1 MILFADR
8 NAFARLLYRVV
19 LFGALWTLLAA
30 AVYLGDSSLT
40 ALVLWA
46 AGVSGIAFA
55 AVRFWNLLVR
65 QELLE
70 ERILDREQLLQQQLK
85 DSEERFRQVAENL
98 HLVFWITS
106 PDLGQVF
113 YINPAY
119 ADVWQ
124 RPCASMF
131 LEPMS
136 WLDAVAPDD
145 KPRIQSRVELLK
157 NGDFS
162 DAQQL
167 ECGIMQ
173 PDGMLRWVLLKFIPV
188 CSDMGRV
195 MRIIASAEDITGRR
209 HAEQALQK
217 LQKELD
223 DTLQDYAERKQME
236 DSLRLSESCYHS
248 LFSAMQE
255 GFALYEITGD
265 SHGAVIDC
273 RLIDVNPAFEQL
285 TGLKREMILGRSLAE
300 LYPGIEREWIDVLG
314 LVGQTGTAKRFE
326 SYSADFS
333 RYYSIVAYRPQALR
347 VAVIFT
353 DITSQKQAES
363 LLKKNELRL
372 ESLYSLSKKA
382 FMSESEL
389 INFALDEAVRLTESK
404 VGYFHILQDDH
415 FASETTEWSSQARDI
430 CRMEQSS
437 QSHCLEHAGLW
448 ADCIRKKK
456 PVVHARVDQASEARK
471 FPKDHLEILSHMA
484 TPIFENGRIVAVA
497 GVGNKETPYDEA
509 DIRQLHLFIDGL
521 WREMARRRAEEQ
533 LKQSNAVL
541 EEKVS
546 QRAAELEKINEQI
559 RIENRLREKISADLA
574 ESEKRCLQTAE
585 LVREVIWEVDR
596 EGLFTCVSSA
606 CQSVWGYSF
615 EDLTGKL
622 YFYDI
627 HQEQG
632 REEFKNSLFAVFSRR
647 EFFRGF
653 LNTVCTK
660 SGKIR
665 LMSTNGMP
673 LFDSAGNFEGYR
685 GLAADIT
692 EEMQAQEELRK
703 ASACNRNFIETS
715 LDFIAVY
722 DSRGIITDVNNA
734 METVTGL
741 NRADLLGS
749 HFALHFSEPD
759 KARDVFDHV
768 LREGYV
774 HNCTLEFK
782 HCSGISTP
790 VLYTASVHRDESGEP
805 AGIFTTARDITG
817 RRRTEAELESYR
829 SQLEDIVGKRTQ
841 ELMREI
847 NERKRAEEEL
857 RRMNQH
863 LQETTVYAREM
874 TLQAE
879 LANSAKSEFLA
890 NMSHEIRT
898 PMNAIL
904 GLSHLAQQT
913 SLTLRQKD
921 YLSKLDG
928 AAQSLLTIIN
938 DILDFSKIEA
948 NCLELDIVDFDLLEL
963 LENVCGMLNFSAQ
976 MKGLELT
983 VVTGRN
989 FPFALRG
996 DPVRIRQ
1003 IFVNLISNS
1012 IKFTHHGDIVVSIT
1026 PDEETESHVLIRCSV
1041 RDTGIGIHHER
1052 IASIFKPFIQ
1062 ADGSTSRKYGGT
1074 GLGLSISNYLVNK
1087 MGGNI
1092 TVESQPE
1099 KGSVFSFDVKL
1110 EKQKTSSRMLRLCV
1124 NEAARAKVLVVNSNP
1139 TALEMLCDLLDSW
1152 QCLTTPAAS
1161 IETAL
1166 ALINRGLSE
1175 AKPFAFWDAVI
1186 LDINNQQK
1194 PGDELDLFMDAV
1206 YTVHRCPVIIL
1217 ASPIHSGE
1225 IKKRFSTQ
1233 VFELLHKPVK
1243 RLELFDSIAAILH
1256 VEKQG
1261 QEKPDENNSITEQKP
1276 DTTTFNILVVE
1287 DNPVNQKVI
1296 MSMLKKLG
1304 LCPDVVSGGKD
1315 ALEAMRNKVYDLV
1328 LMDCQ
1333 MPEMDGY
1340 ETTRIIRNDPAL
1352 CATPDVPIVAMTAHA
1367 MPGDREK
1374 CINAGMND
1382 YISKPIRKSDLE
1394 GVLAK
1399 YLGDKGE

>member
-1 MILFADR
+1 MINTEINNLQLRIIELEKASLR
-8 NAFARLLYRVV
+8 
-19 LFGALWTLLAA
+19 
-30 AVYLGDSSLT
+30 SSR
-40 ALVLWA
+40 
-46 AGVSGIAFA
+46 IE
-55 AVRFWNLLVR
+55 
-65 QELLE
+65 QELLQKQTALLDQNIKLIKKSIELSDIKRQLEDKNFELELSQSKLE
-70 ERILDREQLLQQQLK
+70 EALNSLRESQNTINSVLVNSPDTIIAIDSEHRITYINRSLPGYNNVLQIGEHLCEHIIEPNHNNSYHQAIDRAFMTGEPAIIECELSLPNGETLVIESRFGPSLINGPVTSVTIIVSDISERKRMEKELKRMLNDLERFNRVMIGRELRINELKTFVNELRRDLRKYNGIIADDFSYDKDELLLNSMIEEDFLIEHEPAEGRESKSDNQLDRE
-85 DSEERFRQVAENL
+85 
-98 HLVFWITS
+98 H
-106 PDLGQVF
+106 
-113 YINPAY
+113 
-119 ADVWQ
+119 Q
-124 RPCASMF
+124 RT
-131 LEPMS
+131 
-136 WLDAVAPDD
+136 
-145 KPRIQSRVELLK
+145 
-157 NGDFS
+157 
-162 DAQQL
+162 
-167 ECGIMQ
+167 
-173 PDGMLRWVLLKFIPV
+173 VLLSLI
-188 CSDMGRV
+188 
-195 MRIIASAEDITGRR
+195 EDANLAR
-209 HAEQALQK
+209 
-217 LQKELD
+217 KEL
-223 DTLQDYAERKQME
+223 QEINRKLE
-236 DSLRLSESCYHS
+236 DK
-248 LFSAMQE
+248 
-255 GFALYEITGD
+255 
-265 SHGAVIDC
+265 V
-273 RLIDVNPAFEQL
+273 
-285 TGLKREMILGRSLAE
+285 RE
-300 LYPGIEREWIDVLG
+300 
-314 LVGQTGTAKRFE
+314 
-326 SYSADFS
+326 
-333 RYYSIVAYRPQALR
+333 
-347 VAVIFT
+347 
-353 DITSQKQAES
+353 
-363 LLKKNELRL
+363 
-372 ESLYSLSKKA
+372 
-382 FMSESEL
+382 
-389 INFALDEAVRLTESK
+389 
-404 VGYFHILQDDH
+404 
-415 FASETTEWSSQARDI
+415 
-430 CRMEQSS
+430 
-437 QSHCLEHAGLW
+437 
-448 ADCIRKKK
+448 
-456 PVVHARVDQASEARK
+456 ASEA
-471 FPKDHLEILSHMA
+471 
-484 TPIFENGRIVAVA
+484 
-497 GVGNKETPYDEA
+497 
-509 DIRQLHLFIDGL
+509 
-521 WREMARRRAEEQ
+521 
-533 LKQSNAVL
+533 
-541 EEKVS
+541 
-546 QRAAELEKINEQI
+546 NE
-559 RIENRLREKISADLA
+559 
-574 ESEKRCLQTAE
+574 
-585 LVREVIWEVDR
+585 
-596 EGLFTCVSSA
+596 
-606 CQSVWGYSF
+606 
-615 EDLTGKL
+615 
-622 YFYDI
+622 
-627 HQEQG
+627 
-632 REEFKNSLFAVFSRR
+632 
-647 EFFRGF
+647 
-653 LNTVCTK
+653 
-660 SGKIR
+660 
-665 LMSTNGMP
+665 
-673 LFDSAGNFEGYR
+673 
-685 GLAADIT
+685 
-692 EEMQAQEELRK
+692 
-703 ASACNRNFIETS
+703 
-715 LDFIAVY
+715 
-722 DSRGIITDVNNA
+722 
-734 METVTGL
+734 
-741 NRADLLGS
+741 
-749 HFALHFSEPD
+749 
-759 KARDVFDHV
+759 
-768 LREGYV
+768 
-774 HNCTLEFK
+774 
-782 HCSGISTP
+782 
-790 VLYTASVHRDESGEP
+790 
-805 AGIFTTARDITG
+805 
-817 RRRTEAELESYR
+817 
-829 SQLEDIVGKRTQ
+829 
-841 ELMREI
+841 
-847 NERKRAEEEL
+847 
-857 RRMNQH
+857 
-863 LQETTVYAREM
+863 
-874 TLQAE
+874 
-879 LANSAKSEFLA
+879 AKSQFLA

-898 PMNAIL
+898 PMSGVIGMSSML
-904 GLSHLAQQT
+904 IDT
-913 SLTLRQKD
+913 R
-921 YLSKLDG
+921 LDPEQRKYVDTIICSG
-928 AAQSLLTIIN
+928 QNLLEIIN

-1003 IFVNLISNS
+1003 ICVNLISNS